1 MHAAHLRV
9 LLGTLTLSGETIVP
23 TYSVTADQVRVPV
36 TNWIRSQKLSDG
48 VIDFDA
54 TVRDPNDPA
63 GSTRPTTA
71 RTTCTSPPPATT
83 SSPRPSRSTSSRR
96 QPALAQLTLS
106 GTPAPIDAA
115 RAAGTKCSTTST

>member
-1 MHAAHLRV
+1 MHAAHLHV

-36 TNWIRSQKLSDG
+36 NNWIRSQKLSDG

-71 RTTCTSPPPATT
+71 RTTCTSPPRLRQARPDRPARPVRDD
-83 SSPRPSRSTSSRR
+83 SLHSPNS
-96 QPALAQLTLS
+96 LS
-106 GTPAPIDAA
+106 AAPAPIDAA